1 MAGLSKGSEQEL
13 LQNLAD
19 AVVKIAQN
27 EAPVQTG
34 ALKRSIGILSESEN
48 EIIVGHL
55 YNPDIMVNWQN
66 AKVIYPLFVHEG
78 TSAHV
83 RERTTKKGR
92 KQTIN
97 HPGQKANPYFKRAI
111 KHPQIK
117 KILKDYGD
125 KLVME
130 IAKELENESKA

>member
-1 MAGLSKGSEQEL
+1 MAGISKGSEQEF

-48 EIIVGHL
+48 EIIVGHI
-55 YNPDIMVNWQN
+55 YNPDIVVNWQN

-83 RERTTKKGR
+83 IERTTKKGH
-92 KQTIN
+92 KQTIKR
-97 HPGQKANPYFKRAI
+97 PGQKANPYFKRTI
-111 KHPQIK
+111 SHPMIK
-117 KILKDYGD
+117 KIIKDYGD
-125 KLVME
+125 KLAMK
-130 IAKELENESKA
+130 IAKDIQDQNKA